1 MLTHPTSNSW
11 FPLAHYHGI
20 SVMVDLP
27 AACETLRQIS
37 LVMKEKP
44 IDLYTLHDRLCGGE
58 TCFIMRATDAIQHIF
73 SDLYAV
79 PPAIRSGYFKLKVLE
94 LLLFLD
100 SAELPQLRE
109 NRAYITRTQADTI
122 RAIRTYLV
130 EHLER
135 HITLP
140 ELSAQFGIPLTNMK
154 QNFKT
159 VYGDTIGTYIQ
170 SYPMQKA
177 MWLIQETDQSIAAVL
192 PLRDKW
198 AIKTQASFLRCSG
211 RFPVSA
217 PRNIEK
223 FPVRLE
229 RNPSFQSRNRADF
242 MLSSFKKSELAMATL
257 IF

>member
-44 IDLYTLHDRLCGGE
+44 IDLYTLDDRLCGGE

-100 SAELPQLRE
+100 STELPQLRE
-109 NRAYITRTQADTI
+109 NRAYITRTQSDTI

-177 MWLIQETDQSIAAVL
+177 MWLIQETDQSIAAIAGQVGYQNASKFSEVFRQISGVSPSEYRKIPRPIGAKSVL
-192 PLRDKW
+192 
-198 AIKTQASFLRCSG
+198 
-211 RFPVSA
+211 
-217 PRNIEK
+217 
-223 FPVRLE
+223 
-229 RNPSFQSRNRADF
+229 
-242 MLSSFKKSELAMATL
+242 SE
-257 IF
+257 